1 MIVNFQRQVFNVY
14 HFTTQ
19 NMRIEIVA
27 LITIIIVFVVAN
39 IIPAEN
45 ASHSYYNVNLNNVL
59 LCNKTCVCCSRSS
72 YLYLSRGILM
82 LEFLFCL
89 CLCPFLMSHS
99 KWFIVN
105 HMCTYGISSWNFQ
118 HNRLRDDNC
127 HSVVVLFIFA
137 WTFDIVKT
145 WMCLH
150 TPSSS

>member
-1 MIVNFQRQVFNVY
+1 MIVNFQRQAFNVY

-45 ASHSYYNVNLNNVL
+45 ASDFYYNVNLNNVL

-82 LEFLFCL
+82 FEYLFCL
-89 CLCPFLMSHS
+89 CPGLTSHS

-137 WTFDIVKT
+137 WTFAIV
-145 WMCLH
+145 
-150 TPSSS
+150 